1 MKLIDKYN
9 QSNFLIY
16 IIILIVMS
24 SGHINLNTEFVDI
37 RKFFFLII
45 IFFLFMHF
53 LLVKKIIVPI
63 SNPLF
68 LLPFLTSLIF
78 SFFYLVR
85 LNLYHSAGW
94 LFAAFIITLIWNL
107 KSNQIILFFEK
118 YLIFSS
124 ILISVGLII
133 LYLTNLDSN
142 NFNYTSPYRLS
153 IFKVLSN
160 SDSFISID
168 PITLKK
174 TFRFSF
180 FLQQSSLV
188 TTYIFLPLI
197 IYSLFKRPN
206 TYVLIIC
213 STAIIFSF
221 SSTVYL
227 SIFFGFFIFIMFN
240 FFCKNYKIIF
250 QLCFISSIF
259 LGLLFYLTFK
269 MESNYDRFLGIEFNN
284 YKFLRISSGAYRLE
298 IIGNQVYFFFTKY
311 FFGFISHNNSM
322 EQFTLGNF
330 FISSGI
336 KGGFICLITT
346 FFYIFKIYKIIILN
360 KKINKFTSSM
370 LLSCILLLTNFQDF
384 GISSIS
390 GFIFFALLA
399 KLLNREK

>member
-1 MKLIDKYN
+1 
-9 QSNFLIY
+9 
-16 IIILIVMS
+16 MS
-24 SGHINLNTEFVDI
+24 SGHINLNTEFADI

-45 IFFLFMHF
+45 ICFLFIHF

-94 LFAAFIITLIWNL
+94 LFAAFMVTLIWNL
-107 KSNQIILFFEK
+107 KRNQIILFFEK
-118 YLIFSS
+118 YLILSS

-142 NFNYTSPYRLS
+142 NFNYTNPNRLS

-227 SIFFGFFIFIMFN
+227 SIYFGFFIFIIFN
-240 FFCKNYKIIF
+240 FFHKNYKIIF
-250 QLCFISSIF
+250 YLFFIFSIF
-259 LGLLFYLTFK
+259 LGLFSFLIFK
-269 MESNYDRFLGIEFNN
+269 MESNYDSLGLELIN
-284 YKFLRISSGAYRLE
+284 YKFIRISSGAYRLE
-298 IIGNQVYFFFTKY
+298 YIGNQVYFFFTKY

-322 EQFTLGNF
+322 EQFMLGNF

-336 KGGFICLITT
+336 KGGFICLITN
-346 FFYIFKIYKIIILN
+346 FFYIFKIYKTIILN
-360 KKINKFTSSM
+360 KKINKFVSSM

-399 KLLNREK
+399 KLLCSKQ